1 MNNRRHPFR
10 VFIGI
15 FVTITATLGGTF
27 FLLLP
32 RILADY
38 PKAAEDYARFVFPQI
53 TKIPVLIS
61 SSVPVSLTEIFL
73 VSSLVWGVLLLIVF
87 FISFARSPRKARF
100 LRRFVCILAC
110 LYFLISASYTLQHG
124 LLYDRYPLQES
135 LGLETRQRTPEELS
149 EVSSWLAGQ
158 IAELRTELPEDQNG
172 CAKLTTSVEQ
182 TLSDGNTALDSAST
196 QFPVLAGN
204 MTRGKPVIL
213 SHLWSYTGIT
223 GMYFP
228 FFAEANVN
236 VDVPMYTM
244 PFTICHELA
253 HTRGIAREQDANLAA
268 FLSCISSDRADF
280 RYSGYQ
286 YAYLYCAN
294 DLYYADPAQLASI
307 ASELPS
313 GAFRDWQ
320 SSTQYWKQFEG
331 PVQEASTKVNDSFLK
346 ANQQDQGVRSYSM
359 VTDLIIDYYFTY
371 VKGA

>member
-172 CAKLTTSVEQ
+172 CATLTTSVEQ

-196 QFPVLAGN
+196 RFPVLAGN

-236 VDVPMYTM
+236 VDVPM
-244 PFTICHELA
+244 
-253 HTRGIAREQDANLAA
+253 
-268 FLSCISSDRADF
+268 
-280 RYSGYQ
+280 
-286 YAYLYCAN
+286 
-294 DLYYADPAQLASI
+294 
-307 ASELPS
+307 
-313 GAFRDWQ
+313 
-320 SSTQYWKQFEG
+320 
-331 PVQEASTKVNDSFLK
+331 
-346 ANQQDQGVRSYSM
+346 
-359 VTDLIIDYYFTY
+359 
-371 VKGA
+371 